1 MQIYDIGG
9 ITFKKFENY
18 LTNRKQYIQISNIN
32 NANLKDLVCGFPQGS
47 VLGPLLFLIYVND
60 IQHALSLL
68 DSITFAGDP
77 IYFMQKRI

>member
-1 MQIYDIGG
+1 MLLRKMQIYDIGG

-32 NANLKDLVCGFPQGS
+32 NTDLKDLLCGFPQGS

-60 IQHALSLL
+60 IQHALS
-68 DSITFAGDP
+68 
-77 IYFMQKRI
+77 

>member
-32 NANLKDLVCGFPQGS
+32 NTDLKDLLCGFPQGS

-60 IQHALSLL
+60 IQHALS
-68 DSITFAGDP
+68 
-77 IYFMQKRI
+77 